1 MSGDYNN
8 GTGGH
13 SFRNDCYGT
22 SVRAGNS
29 RGSRQRSKVL
39 KALKGIA
46 SLALID
52 EVMREDARKRR
63 EKEREGMMPC

>member
-1 MSGDYNN
+1 MSEAYKTG
-8 GTGGH
+8 GTGHIYRGDSH
-13 SFRNDCYGT
+13 G
-22 SVRAGNS
+22 
-29 RGSRQRSKVL
+29 RGSRQRSKIL

-63 EKEREGMMPC
+63 AKGHGGMMPC

>member
-1 MSGDYNN
+1 MSGEAYKTAGPNHVYR
-8 GTGGH
+8 G
-13 SFRNDCYGT
+13 RNDG
-22 SVRAGNS
+22 

-63 EKEREGMMPC
+63 EKEREGMIPC

>member
-1 MSGDYNN
+1 MSGEAYKTC
-8 GTGGH
+8 GVGH
-13 SFRNDCYGT
+13 IYRGDSEG
-22 SVRAGNS
+22 

-39 KALKGIA
+39 KALKNIA

-63 EKEREGMMPC
+63 EKEREAMVSC

>member
-1 MSGDYNN
+1 MSGEAYKTA
-8 GTGGH
+8 GPGH
-13 SFRNDCYGT
+13 IYRGRSCG
-22 SVRAGNS
+22 

-63 EKEREGMMPC
+63 EKEREAMVSC